1 MPDNSRLV
9 ASNVII
15 VTALSC
21 NPPPHQPNPLMSF
34 ATLHL
39 ALRNLRRNTKRTL
52 VAVATVACGIVAFL
66 LAGGFINWIF
76 HDMRE
81 ATIHSQLGHFQIVR
95 PGYFEKGIADPYS
108 FLLPAN
114 SGELTQLEKTSGV
127 TSITPRLAFSGLA
140 SFGDVTVVFSGE
152 GIDPVRERPISSRI
166 TIKEG
171 RDLESIDEASAILG
185 EGLAKSLGVKPGDL
199 IVLLGTAANG
209 SANAIEVTV
218 AGTFFTI
225 YKDYD
230 DTALRLPVPLAR
242 KLMRV
247 DGATSWVALL
257 EKTEL
262 TSPIISA
269 VTPTLPAAQF
279 QLVPWTDLADF
290 YNKTVVLFSKQVD
303 VVKIIIGLIIILTI
317 SNTQTMSV
325 LERTAEIG
333 TSLAIGLRSSEILG
347 LFLLEGAL
355 IGIVGGILGVVLG
368 YGLAEAISAVGIPMP
383 PPPGMA
389 RGYTGQILIS
399 SSLALDALVLA
410 LLTTLLASVMP
421 AWKASRMNIVDALRC
436 NQ

>member
-1 MPDNSRLV
+1 M
-9 ASNVII
+9 
-15 VTALSC
+15 ALAE
-21 NPPPHQPNPLMSF
+21 F
-34 ATLHL
+34 HL
-39 ALRNLRRNTKRTL
+39 ALRNLRRNTKRTA
-52 VAVATVACGIVAFL
+52 VAIATVASGIVAFL

-81 ATIHSQLGHFQIVR
+81 ATIHSQLGHIQFVR
-95 PGYFEKGIADPYS
+95 PGYFEKGIADPYA
-108 FLLPAN
+108 FLLPHA
-114 SGELTQLEKTSGV
+114 SAELQLLEKMAGV
-127 TSITPRLAFSGLA
+127 ASITPRLALSGLA
-140 SFGDVTVVFSGE
+140 SFGETTVAFAGE

-171 RDLESIDEASAILG
+171 RDLDGLDDKSAILG
-185 EGLAKSLGVKPGDL
+185 EGLARSLGVKPGDS
-199 IVLLGTAANG
+199 IVLLATTASG
-209 SANAIEVTV
+209 SANAIELTV

-230 DTALRLPVPLAR
+230 DSALRLPIPLAR

-247 DGATSWVALL
+247 EGATSWVALL
-257 EKTEL
+257 EQTEL
-262 TSPIISA
+262 TE
-269 VTPTLPAAQF
+269 PTVATARSMLPAEQF
-279 QLVPWTDLADF
+279 QIVPWTDLADF

-303 VVKIIIGLIIILTI
+303 VVKLIIGLIIVLTI

-325 LERTAEIG
+325 LERTTEIG
-333 TSLAIGLRSSEILG
+333 TSLAIGSRSSEILR

-355 IGIVGGILGVVLG
+355 IGIAGGLIGLGLG
-368 YGLAEAISAVGIPMP
+368 FLLAEAISSVGIPMP

-399 SSLALDALVLA
+399 SALAVDALVLA
-410 LLTTLLASVMP
+410 ILTTLLASIMP

>member
-1 MPDNSRLV
+1 ML
-9 ASNVII
+9 
-15 VTALSC
+15 L
-21 NPPPHQPNPLMSF
+21 

-39 ALRNLRRNTKRTL
+39 ALRNLRRNTKRTV
-52 VAVATVACGIVAFL
+52 VAIATVASGIVAFL

-81 ATIHSQLGHFQIVR
+81 ATIRSQLGHMQIVR
-95 PGYFEKGIADPYS
+95 PGYFDKGIADPYAY
-108 FLLPAN
+108 LLPA
-114 SGELTQLEKTSGV
+114 SSTELQQLEKISGV

-140 SFGDVTVVFSGE
+140 SFGDTTIAFSGE
-152 GIDPVRERPISSRI
+152 GIDPDRERPISSRI

-171 RDLESIDEASAILG
+171 RDLGRIDDKSAILG

-199 IVLLGTAANG
+199 IVLLGTTASG

-218 AGTFFTI
+218 VGTFFTI
-225 YKDYD
+225 YKEYD
-230 DTALRLPVPLAR
+230 DTALRLPIPLAR

-257 EKTEL
+257 KETEMTAPVLASAQGMLATEK
-262 TSPIISA
+262 
-269 VTPTLPAAQF
+269 F
-279 QLVPWTDLADF
+279 QIVPWTDLADF

-303 VVKIIIGLIIILTI
+303 VVKFIIGLIIVLTI

-325 LERTAEIG
+325 LERTTEIG
-333 TSLAIGLRSSEILG
+333 TSLAIGSRSSEVLR

-355 IGIVGGILGVVLG
+355 IGIAGGILGLALG
-368 YGLAEAISAVGIPMP
+368 YLLAMTISSIGIPMP

-399 SSLALDALVLA
+399 SALAIDALVLA
-410 LLTTLLASVMP
+410 LLTTLLASLMP

>member
-114 SGELTQLEKTSGV
+114 SGELTLLEKTSGV